1 MKTRVLI
8 FVLGAVTLFGQA
20 KLPPYTRQVLPNG
33 ATLIMLKK
41 PDVPLVSVTA
51 AFRGGGEAV
60 AADKTG
66 LAAITAELLR
76 RGTEKRTADQIN
88 EQLDAMGAVMNGG
101 SDAQSSVVSV
111 EFTTRTSAKALE
123 ILTDILL
130 HPAFPDAEFKKLLA
144 QRIDAVKS
152 SKDNPARSIAQYFNP
167 FVYPAGHPYARPA
180 MGDETTLANITR
192 EDVTGFF
199 KTNYVGRNMILIAA
213 GDFDPA
219 QLGAQLT
226 QIAGAL
232 PAGEAFPAP
241 KVPPVQFASGRLL
254 LIDKPDATQTYF
266 RIAMPGVDRYSRD
279 RVPLMIINT
288 LFGGRFTSMLNDAL
302 RVNAGL
308 TYGAGSQVVMDRA
321 PGVIFINTYTRTETT
336 EKAIDMALDVLMGL
350 REKGISAE
358 QLASAKAYIKGGFP
372 TQRLETADQLAD
384 VIGDLEVFGL
394 NKGEIDDLFSS
405 IDAVTAERANAVV
418 KKYFTDANLQFL
430 LVGNASKIQE
440 TVKKYAPKMKVVP
453 VSAPGFS
460 APAF

>member
-1 MKTRVLI
+1 MKTRALI
-8 FVLGAVTLFGQA
+8 FLLGSVTLFGQA
-20 KLPPYTRQVLPNG
+20 KLPPYTRQTLPNG
-33 ATLIMLKK
+33 ATLIMLRK
-41 PDVPLVSVTA
+41 PDVPLVSVSA
-51 AFRGGGEAV
+51 IFRGGSEAV
-60 AADKTG
+60 AAEKTG

-88 EQLDAMGAVMNGG
+88 EQLDSMGAVMNGG
-101 SDAQSSVVSV
+101 SDAQSSVVSL
-111 EFTTRTSAKALE
+111 EFTTRTSAKSLE
-123 ILTDILL
+123 VLTDVLL
-130 HPAFPDAEFKKLLA
+130 HPSFPEAEFQKLLA

-152 SKDNPARSIAQYFNP
+152 SKDNPGRSIGQYFNP

-180 MGDETTLANITR
+180 MGDETTLGKITR
-192 EDVTGFF
+192 EDVTGFYQ
-199 KTNYVGRNMILIAA
+199 KNYVGKNMILIAA

-219 QLGAQLT
+219 QLGAQLS

-241 KVPPVQFASGRLL
+241 KVSPVQFGSGRLL

-279 RVPLMIINT
+279 RVPLMVINT

-308 TYGAGSQVVMDRA
+308 TYGANSQVVMDRA

-336 EKAIDMALDVLMGL
+336 EKAIDMALDVLKGL

-372 TQRLETADQLAD
+372 TQRLETADQLAG
-384 VIGDLEVFGL
+384 VIGELEVFGL
-394 NKGEIDDLFSS
+394 TKGEIDDFFSS
-405 IDAVTAERANAVV
+405 IDAVTVERANAVV

-440 TVKKYAPKMKVVP
+440 AVKKYAPKMKVVP
-453 VSAPGFS
+453 VTAPGFS
-460 APAF
+460 VAAF

>member
-1 MKTRVLI
+1 MKTQALI

-20 KLPPYTRQVLPNG
+20 KLPPYSRQTLPNG
-33 ATLIMLKK
+33 ATLIMLRK
-41 PDVPLVSVTA
+41 PDVPLVSVSA
-51 AFRGGGEAV
+51 VFRGGSEAV
-60 AADKTG
+60 LAEKTG

-88 EQLDAMGAVMNGG
+88 EQLDGIGAVMNGG
-101 SDAQSSVVSV
+101 SDAQSSIVSL

-123 ILTDILL
+123 IFTDILQ
-130 HPAFPDAEFKKLLA
+130 HPAFPDSEFKKLLA

-167 FVYPAGHPYARPA
+167 FVYPAGHPYARPS

-192 EDVTGFF
+192 DDVTSFF
-199 KTNYVGRNMILIAA
+199 KKNYVGKNMILLAA

-226 QIAGAL
+226 QIATAL
-232 PAGEAFPAP
+232 PAGDAFSAP
-241 KVPPVQFASGRLL
+241 KVAPVQFASGRLL

-308 TYGAGSQVVMDRA
+308 TYGANSQVTMDRA

-336 EKAIDMALDVLMGL
+336 EKAIDLALDVLKGL
-350 REKGISAE
+350 REKGISAG

-372 TQRLETADQLAD
+372 TQRLETADQLAS
-384 VIGDLEVFGL
+384 VIGELEVFGL
-394 NKGEIDDLFSS
+394 SKGEIDDLFSS
-405 IDAVTAERANAVV
+405 IDAVTVERANTVV
-418 KKYFTDANLQFL
+418 KKYFTDTNLQFL
-430 LVGNASKIQE
+430 LVGNASKIQDA
-440 TVKKYAPKMKVVP
+440 VKKYAPKMKVVP